1 MRGEEEADLPS
12 IHDQAT
18 INKLKAQVQAGSDA
32 ETLLGLFR
40 NTEPK
45 QVLRGSIVD
54 QSELHSEL
62 MSEGHSDRRT
72 NKAIHRLFGTKKAFW
87 LVLF

>member
-18 INKLKAQVQAGSDA
+18 INKLKAQVQAGSVA
-32 ETLLGLFR
+32 KTFLGLFR
-40 NTEPK
+40 NTEPNKCSEDRKLPSK
-45 QVLRGSIVD
+45 Q
-54 QSELHSEL
+54 QSEL

>member
-32 ETLLGLFR
+32 ETLLGFFR

-45 QVLRGSIVD
+45 QVLRGSKATQHAAKRAHV
-54 QSELHSEL
+54 
-62 MSEGHSDRRT
+62 RRT
-72 NKAIHRLFGTKKAFW
+72 FGQTDGQSYQ
-87 LVLF
+87 